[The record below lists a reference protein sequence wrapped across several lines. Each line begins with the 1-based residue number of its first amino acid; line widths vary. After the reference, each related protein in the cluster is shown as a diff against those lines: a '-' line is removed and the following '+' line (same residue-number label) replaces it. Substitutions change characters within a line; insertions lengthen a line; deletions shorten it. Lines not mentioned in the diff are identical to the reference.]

1 MRQSIASKAG
11 KWLFTLAVLLL
22 LIFVTL
28 AQFSDGVS
36 ARISTGYDLSW
47 WTVDGGGSK
56 VSDDGYA
63 LMGTIGQPDAGP
75 VLSKDSYTLI
85 GGFWPGALTQY
96 RIYLPVVLKNP

>member
-56 VSDDGYA
+56 VRDDGHV

-75 VLSKDSYTLI
+75 ALSKDNYTLI
-85 GGFWPGALTQY
+85 GGFRPGALTQY